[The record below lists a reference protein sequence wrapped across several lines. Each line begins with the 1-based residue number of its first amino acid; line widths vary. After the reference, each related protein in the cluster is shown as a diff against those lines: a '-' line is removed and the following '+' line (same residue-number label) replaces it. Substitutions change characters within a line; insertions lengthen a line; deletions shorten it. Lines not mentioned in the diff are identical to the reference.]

1 MADVVDP
8 KTVDAPSTP
17 FYQPQDALG
26 AATRAVVLTGTA
38 GLFLA
43 AIKNTVTKENV
54 GAFGVISRFG
64 STVGI
69 FGMKM
74 LLGWFTL
81 HFA

>member
-1 MADVVDP
+1 MADLVDA
-8 KTVDAPSTP
+8 KTVDPPSNP
-17 FYQPQDALG
+17 YYQPQDALG

-43 AIKNTVTKENV
+43 AIQNTVTKENV

-74 LLGWFTL
+74 LLGCFTVQY
-81 HFA
+81 A

>member
-1 MADVVDP
+1 MADLVDP
-8 KTVDAPSTP
+8 KTVDPPVTP

-26 AATRAVVLTGTA
+26 AATRAIALTGTA

-43 AIKNTVTKENV
+43 AVKNTVTKENV

-69 FGMKM
+69 FGMN
-74 LLGWFTL
+74 LVLGWL
-81 HFA
+81 IA